1 MLHTLFNWRIITT
14 VGRLQC
20 IIQLYLWK
28 FIISHLRHDT
38 WQMHSLLLAQ
48 LVGRIC
54 GRSCRTFRFDR
65 IFAQFSIVETD
76 WSEKEMELINGIQNC
91 IRKYSEY
98 ARRNGL
104 SMLREID
111 KSPNTI
117 CFWIKVSRRKSEP
130 TYSVMRASRLPIHS
144 LRSSTLPS
152 LCRCGRKSKQSIKQT
167 NKHSQ
172 HLDTH
177 RYSFRITRKECNFIY
192 ITIWSHLRSA
202 LFPQMNTET

>member
-1 MLHTLFNWRIITT
+1 
-14 VGRLQC
+14 
-20 IIQLYLWK
+20 
-28 FIISHLRHDT
+28 
-38 WQMHSLLLAQ
+38 
-48 LVGRIC
+48 
-54 GRSCRTFRFDR
+54 
-65 IFAQFSIVETD
+65 
-76 WSEKEMELINGIQNC
+76 MELINGIQNC

-152 LCRCGRKSKQSIKQT
+152 LCGMRKKKQTINQT
-167 NKHSQ
+167 NKQ
-172 HLDTH
+172 TQPTF
-177 RYSFRITRKECNFIY
+177 RYASLFIQNNSERMQFY
-192 ITIWSHLRSA
+192 LHHYLKSSSVRFIS
-202 LFPQMNTET
+202 PNEY